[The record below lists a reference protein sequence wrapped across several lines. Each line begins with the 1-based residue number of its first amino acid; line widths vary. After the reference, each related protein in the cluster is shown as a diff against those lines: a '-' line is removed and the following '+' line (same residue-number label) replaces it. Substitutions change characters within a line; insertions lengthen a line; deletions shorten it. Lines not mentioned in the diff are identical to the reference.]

1 MQYNI
6 PKDKWLER
14 GVNNHIYDPYCK
26 KLMASYTNVISET
39 GCRFWQC
46 DNPCTYPY
54 TVNTVSKGHHKS
66 LPCSSKSLLLVF
78 PLVHLDQP
86 ILCIGL
92 VMFFFMTA
100 SRNVHPIEYLLYI
113 CLLVMVLEGNLL
125 TMEEGFLS
133 RYGWCYSSQI
143 QYQLF
148 IYMYVYNKSL
158 SNTFWNKLFISF
170 CNF

>member
-100 SRNVHPIEYLLYI
+100 SRNVHPTEYLLYACLWCSLKEI
-113 CLLVMVLEGNLL
+113 CWQWRRGSWAGMADAIQAKFNTTYLFTCMFI
-125 TMEEGFLS
+125 TSHFQTLS
-133 RYGWCYSSQI
+133 ETNC
-143 QYQLF
+143 L
-148 IYMYVYNKSL
+148 
-158 SNTFWNKLFISF
+158 
-170 CNF
+170 